1 MVSKTLRIRIARF
14 GRHLLLAG
22 AGAMSMTSP
31 AWADRAWSWLPLKPD
46 APASADGAAF
56 ETLFYSRTASFD
68 GLARLT
74 EPFQPVPGDAAKGE
88 IASGTLLY
96 RVRTEK
102 ETYYC
107 SAKRLRKMT
116 EGDKWSGVW
125 RAPLWQFG
133 LASISPGDTMPQCF
147 QDADGDGRFDMQATA
162 DDLVGL
168 VTPAMRVNVVGK
180 LPVNLSYDVI
190 DPATTDDPVRFGLK
204 GVVRDAEK
212 GRFRVTPCIE
222 AKKTE
227 FSNEINYCFPDAD
240 QDFSSKD
247 LPAKIKYLDGEITI
261 TSLAPSGAGGWTV
274 RYEVSKPAAT
284 RALLTT
290 TMISRYAQL
299 SYRLRYE
306 TPK

>member
-1 MVSKTLRIRIARF
+1 LAKPDLKARFVLRRQARHDRPSRQENPFRRLNQYHESKFPAQRRMDRKGRCAVICIGEQAAASSAGDFLTMVSKTLRIRIARF

-147 QDADGDGRFDMQATA
+147 QDADGGPLRHAGDSGRSCRPGDA
-162 DDLVGL
+162 
-168 VTPAMRVNVVGK
+168 
-180 LPVNLSYDVI
+180 
-190 DPATTDDPVRFGLK
+190 
-204 GVVRDAEK
+204 RDAGEC
-212 GRFRVTPCIE
+212 GRQ
-222 AKKTE
+222 A
-227 FSNEINYCFPDAD
+227 
-240 QDFSSKD
+240 
-247 LPAKIKYLDGEITI
+247 
-261 TSLAPSGAGGWTV
+261 
-274 RYEVSKPAAT
+274 
-284 RALLTT
+284 
-290 TMISRYAQL
+290 SRQSVL
-299 SYRLRYE
+299 
-306 TPK
+306 